1 MPTFELVS
9 IGEVMTKFATGR
21 RAQTLKEYLGY
32 IEQLK
37 AGQAGR
43 LQASE
48 GESVAA
54 VRRRL
59 GAAAKTAGKDLLIRR
74 DGDEVYF
81 WMRTPGQAARR
92 QRGRPR
98 GATARGR

>member
-1 MPTFELVS
+1 MPTFGLVP
-9 IGEVMTKFATGR
+9 IGEVMVKSATGR
-21 RAQTLKEYLGY
+21 RAQILKEYLGY

-54 VRRRL
+54 VRKRL
-59 GAAAKTAGKDLLIRR
+59 GAAARIAGMDFLIRR
-74 DGDEVYF
+74 DGDTVYF
-81 WMRTPGQAARR
+81 WMRTPRQAVRR
-92 QRGRPR
+92 QRRGPR